1 MVSDINF
8 DNRIFKYVR
17 IANDLT
23 ASQLAQDFGVSH
35 TTILQI
41 EKGEKKPSQRLL
53 SLYSKKFGVSERLLI
68 AFTSEIKNKEKK
80 STLNSKE
87 ILLLILKKMCNEKDI

>member
-1 MVSDINF
+1 MAEKVTKDF
-8 DNRIFKYVR
+8 KEEKNRNLEQ
-17 IANDLT
+17 A
-23 ASQLAQDFGVSH
+23 
-35 TTILQI
+35 ILQI

-87 ILLLILKKMCNEKDI
+87 ILLLILKKLCNEKDI